1 MGNTYLSE
9 QNTKLKEESATL
21 LTGIQ
26 SLKDSNMMLQG
37 SVRELAEKL
46 ARRDAE
52 IERQGDKISKLGEEM
67 RVKETEIKTTNEQIK
82 KLTHHLPDRTPQKG
96 KKEKSHTLAN
106 LLNHLMRHEHS
117 FPST

>member
-1 MGNTYLSE
+1 MNSQFLF
-9 QNTKLKEESATL
+9 
-21 LTGIQ
+21 
-26 SLKDSNMMLQG
+26 QG

-82 KLTHHLPDRTPQKG
+82 KLTHHLPG
-96 KKEKSHTLAN
+96 LAPN
-106 LLNHLMRHEHS
+106 AELKCFCNAFALKCFCFCWNASAYLVPYGLL
-117 FPST
+117 